1 MIIRMMVAMF
11 GVCIVASG
19 GSANDDI
26 CRYTANCDYEIRER
40 LLSVPVWHFEWTR
53 AQRTTGGLIRFEQQA
68 YKLIGRIDAG
78 WKCDNEVE
86 FVEGGFR
93 LDTCATGVQNFVQV
107 DDTYQSFFG
116 TYIYTIRP
124 VLERS
129 DANSLF
135 SPAPR
140 H

>member
-1 MIIRMMVAMF
+1 MVKMMVTALT
-11 GVCIVASG
+11 VCLVASG
-19 GSANDDI
+19 APAGDDI

-40 LLSVPVWHFEWTR
+40 LLGVPVWHFEWTR
-53 AQRTTGGLIRFEQQA
+53 AQRITGGLIRFEQRG
-68 YKLIGRIDAG
+68 YKLIAYIDAG

-93 LDTCATGVQNFVQV
+93 LDTCATGVQNFAQV

-124 VLERS
+124 MLERR
-129 DANSLF
+129 DVGDL
-135 SPAPR
+135 
-140 H
+140 